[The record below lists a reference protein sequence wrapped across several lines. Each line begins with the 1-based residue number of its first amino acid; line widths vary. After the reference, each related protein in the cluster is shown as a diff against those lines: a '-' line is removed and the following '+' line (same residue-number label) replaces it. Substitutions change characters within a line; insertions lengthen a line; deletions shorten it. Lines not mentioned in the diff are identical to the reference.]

1 MGISKELTEEDV
13 KFRYIN
19 EAITSKGW
27 SKDSIFME
35 QKVKFTDGKISLHGN
50 FVHREK
56 PKFAD
61 YVLYAN
67 KATPIAIVEAK
78 DANHS
83 VSHGLQ
89 QAMTY
94 AQMLDV
100 MFAYNSN
107 GEGFAEHDFLTGK
120 ERTFA
125 IDEFPTKEEL
135 IERYKREANDGSGLN
150 EQELSVIEQPFCTG
164 QNIFPPR
171 YYQRNAVNRTVGA
184 IAKGQNRVLL
194 VMATGTGKTYTAFQI
209 VWRLLKSGL
218 KKKVL
223 YLADRNILVDQ
234 SIQQDFKPLEKVT
247 HKIDFSKDKNH
258 LEELGSY
265 QVFFALYQQ
274 LIGQNDAKNYK
285 ELFPNPDY
293 FDLVIVDEC
302 HRGSAKDD
310 SNWRNI
316 LEYFSSATHIGMT
329 ATPKETK
336 YQSSIGYFGEPVYT
350 YSLKNGIED
359 GFLAP
364 FKVIIINITTNIG
377 DEWRPTKG
385 QKDIYGNEIEDRIY
399 NNSDYDYNIVIEDR
413 IREVAQEITNYLK
426 STDRMAKTIV
436 FCADETLAERM
447 RMALANANADMCKK
461 NPDYVVRIT
470 GSDEYGKG
478 KLDYFI
484 SVAEK
489 YPVIATTSKLLSTG
503 VDCKMTKL
511 IVLDQQIGSMTEF
524 KQIIGRGT
532 RLREKEGKTYFT
544 VMDFRNV
551 TRLFADPDWD
561 GPIEIDPDYPPKQK
575 EQKTYVLPEEDDEPK
590 GMKEPDPEPR
600 PKPIV
605 AKDGCQVMVI
615 NKVVSVYETN
625 GKLLRTES
633 ITDYTKKSIVDTY
646 ATIDT
651 FTSKWQETKK
661 KSDISEMLKETGIDL
676 ASLKHDQDMDDVDD
690 FDFICH
696 IAYGKKTL
704 TRHERAEQVKK
715 RDIFSKYG
723 EKARLVLEALLDKY
737 TKEGVSGLESF
748 TVLENDPFR
757 KLGSKAN
764 IVKFLGGKQGYLDA
778 VKELEQNIYSIA

>member
-1 MGISKELTEEDV
+1 MGISKDLTEEDV

-35 QKVKFTDGKISLHGN
+35 QKVIFTDGKISLHGN
-50 FVHREK
+50 LVHREK

-61 YVLYAN
+61 YVLYVN

-100 MFAYNSN
+100 MFAYSSN

-150 EQELSVIEQPFCTG
+150 EQELAVIEQPFCTG

-171 YYQRNAVNRTVGA
+171 YYQRNAVNRTINA

-247 HKIDFSKDKNH
+247 HKIDFSKDKKH
-258 LEELGSY
+258 LEELSSY

-274 LIGQNDAKNYK
+274 LIGQNDAKNYQ

-329 ATPKETK
+329 ATPKETR
-336 YQSSIGYFGEPVYT
+336 YQSSIGYFGEPIYT

-364 FKVIIINITTNIG
+364 FKVINITPNIG

-436 FCADETLAERM
+436 FCADETHAERM

-470 GSDEYGKG
+470 GSDEYGKS

-561 GPIEIDPDYPPKQK
+561 GPIEIDPNYLPKLK
-575 EQKTYVLPEEDDEPK
+575 ERKTYVLPQEDDEPK
-590 GMKEPDPEPR
+590 GMKEPDPEPQ

-615 NKVVSVYETN
+615 NKVVSVYDTN

-661 KSDISEMLKETGIDL
+661 KSDIAEMLKESGIDL
-676 ASLKHDQDMDDVDD
+676 AALKHDQDMDDVDD

-737 TKEGVSGLESF
+737 TKEGVSELESL

-764 IVKFLGGKQGYLDA
+764 IVKFFGGKQGYLDA

>member
-1 MGISKELTEEDV
+1 M
-13 KFRYIN
+13 
-19 EAITSKGW
+19 
-27 SKDSIFME
+27 
-35 QKVKFTDGKISLHGN
+35 
-50 FVHREK
+50 HREK

-171 YYQRNAVNRTVGA
+171 YYQRNAVNRTVAA

-532 RLREKEGKTYFT
+532 RLREKEGKTDFT

-605 AKDGCQVMVI
+605 AKDGCQVIVI

-723 EKARLVLEALLDKY
+723 EQARLVLEALLDKY

-764 IVKFLGGKQGYLDA
+764 IVKFFGGKQGYLDA